1 MQITLIPLAETLT
14 SLIQMFLSIL
24 LTKVP
29 MIIGKKIWD
38 KRLTLLTNFVFPT
51 SHNISLQEM
60 EEKKRQKDGVDALL
74 SLSKMFDISPIKRP
88 ASNTVEEEH
97 ISSYMDNITHVHG
110 RLTFVFFFYGVFIS
124 LKEIA
129 VIF

>member
-1 MQITLIPLAETLT
+1 MKRIQKQTL
-14 SLIQMFLSIL
+14 FL
-24 LTKVP
+24 
-29 MIIGKKIWD
+29 
-38 KRLTLLTNFVFPT
+38 T

-110 RLTFVFFFYGVFIS
+110 NYFQFC
-124 LKEIA
+124 
-129 VIF
+129 

>member
-1 MQITLIPLAETLT
+1 
-14 SLIQMFLSIL
+14 
-24 LTKVP
+24 
-29 MIIGKKIWD
+29 
-38 KRLTLLTNFVFPT
+38 
-51 SHNISLQEM
+51 M

-110 RLTFVFFFYGVFIS
+110 KFSLSHKIIISFYLLF
-124 LKEIA
+124 A
-129 VIF
+129 CYH